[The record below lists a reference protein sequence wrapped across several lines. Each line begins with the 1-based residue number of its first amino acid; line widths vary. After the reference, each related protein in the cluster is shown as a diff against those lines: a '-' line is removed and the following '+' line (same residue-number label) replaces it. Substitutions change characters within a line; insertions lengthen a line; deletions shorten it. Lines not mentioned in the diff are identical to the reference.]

1 MNTRDGSSLDLLK
14 EDLLEKQAR
23 NIHSEVLRKRVE
35 YLKASEEGQRTMCK
49 IFEEVREDG
58 RKEGIEE
65 NKEMVVRIMLSEGEP
80 IEKIMKYTDS
90 SIEKI
95 NNIKNNML

>member
-1 MNTRDGSSLDLLK
+1 
-14 EDLLEKQAR
+14 
-23 NIHSEVLRKRVE
+23 
-35 YLKASEEGQRTMCK
+35 MCK